1 MIEFIKGNPAR
12 LYAIAATILALVAH
26 YVRDLPDV
34 LILAVVAATLGIGES
49 VQRLEDTKTR
59 EAGADVPT
67 GTVSG
72 P

>member
-1 MIEFIKGNPAR
+1 MTQFLKSHPAR
-12 LYAIAATILALVAH
+12 LYAVATTVLALIAH
-26 YVRDLPDV
+26 YVRDLPDA
-34 LILAVVAATLGIGES
+34 LILAVIAATLGVGET